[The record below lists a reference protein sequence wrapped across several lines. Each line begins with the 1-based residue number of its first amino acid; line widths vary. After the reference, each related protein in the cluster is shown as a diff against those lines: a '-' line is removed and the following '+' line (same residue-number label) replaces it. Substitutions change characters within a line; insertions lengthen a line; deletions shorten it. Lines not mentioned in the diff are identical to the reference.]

1 MAKKISQSDVGSA
14 ANTASGRK
22 LSNGVSTRG
31 SDADQAQ
38 WDQLRAKACQL
49 FLSDPDARVYLFYLA
64 SNGLG
69 AALREYHAIL
79 CECIVLAESNSSLP
93 ETQTEQRVLVQ
104 ERKQALADLVRD
116 TRNRGL
122 GQQTDTLKKL
132 KERSAAYLEAS
143 SKQFVRSRR
152 VERSPKSKSALSDL
166 IEELTIRTNDI
177 TNRIGA
183 LQAVF
188 GVGTVLTEGATF
200 TILPNLAATLRN
212 TRLSPE
218 DEALR
223 VAAAVGAYDAFSRD
237 VNCLYL
243 VHTQLGRPFP
253 LTVKESTGYFEL
265 IDEDGVAVNPAL
277 LDVAVGSVIKS
288 GQYETTVASID
299 ATKIALTEEIVL
311 SSGLIAQTLPQ
322 SKLGAFRSSS
332 LKALAS
338 QRFWQIRGLE
348 RPYQMRKFS
357 RPDAYAISKSLS
369 ALAAPLADFTSES
382 LRSMAL
388 LNLDAPQTTSLIQ
401 DLLDFDPQVPKRSSR
416 AVDGILEAMKSK
428 GLTKVY
434 SNLLRANLEI
444 LGLEIVGEVRDASD
458 AAFEIGD
465 TMNMII
471 PTLRV

>member
-1 MAKKISQSDVGSA
+1 M
-14 ANTASGRK
+14 
-22 LSNGVSTRG
+22 
-31 SDADQAQ
+31 
-38 WDQLRAKACQL
+38 
-49 FLSDPDARVYLFYLA
+49 
-64 SNGLG
+64 
-69 AALREYHAIL
+69 
-79 CECIVLAESNSSLP
+79 CI
-93 ETQTEQRVLVQ
+93 
-104 ERKQALADLVRD
+104 RD
-116 TRNRGL
+116 R
-122 GQQTDTLKKL
+122 
-132 KERSAAYLEAS
+132 
-143 SKQFVRSRR
+143 
-152 VERSPKSKSALSDL
+152 
-166 IEELTIRTNDI
+166 
-177 TNRIGA
+177 
-183 LQAVF
+183 
-188 GVGTVLTEGATF
+188 
-200 TILPNLAATLRN
+200 
-212 TRLSPE
+212 
-218 DEALR
+218 
-223 VAAAVGAYDAFSRD
+223 
-237 VNCLYL
+237 
-243 VHTQLGRPFP
+243 
-253 LTVKESTGYFEL
+253 GYFEL
-265 IDEDGVAVNPAL
+265 VDKDGVAVNPAL

-299 ATKIALTEEIVL
+299 GAKITLTEEIVL
-311 SSGLIAQTLPQ
+311 RSGLIAQTLPQ
-322 SKLGAFRSSS
+322 SKLDTFRSSS

-434 SNLLRANLEI
+434 SNLLRSNLEI
-444 LGLEIVGEVRDASD
+444 LGLEIVGEVRDVSD